1 MVVKICVGQKKKTV
15 AQIYKACEDVRCC
28 KPRVIHCVIKLENTL

>member
-1 MVVKICVGQKKKTV
+1 MCGTEKQNKTV

-28 KPRVIHCVIKLENTL
+28 KPRVIHCVIKLANAL